1 MRFLRNIQK
10 GTKKNAKTKRGVTE
24 MDNLEITNK
33 NLFSMLQSFISINK
47 QSFKNWL
54 KNDRDELD
62 YQFDLWE
69 LDREEEPD
77 IDKIVDDIYEKT
89 IDLLKESEG

>member
-1 MRFLRNIQK
+1 
-10 GTKKNAKTKRGVTE
+10 